1 MTIVQRM
8 KAKLPESMKARDAV
22 QTQFLRYWMAQLT
35 KSDGTEVSD
44 DDAIKKMRGIL
55 KEAKTGRTTFTEE
68 ELNLIRQWIPPAL
81 EPDEIVALLAAVADQ
96 IKGAPKEGMAMGI
109 AMKTL
114 AGRPVDSDDVK
125 AAVAA
130 LRG

>member
-81 EPDEIVALLAAVADQ
+81 ELDEIVALLAAVADQ